1 MNLKVTIEIDGT
13 LHTKEKLIDE
23 QSLLVHV
30 DVLNTLQELLVEADI
45 IDEGGQLDVIDS
57 DQSKILDQ
65 AGY

>member
-23 QSLLVHV
+23 QSLVHV
-30 DVLNTLQELLVEADI
+30 DVLNALQELLVEADI

-65 AGY
+65 AVY

>member
-13 LHTKEKLIDE
+13 LYTKEKFIDE
-23 QSLLVHV
+23 QSLVHV
-30 DVLNTLQELLVEADI
+30 DVLNALQELLVEADI

-65 AGY
+65 A

>member
-30 DVLNTLQELLVEADI
+30 DVLNALQELLVEADI